1 MNRSLAIR
9 QVARSLTRFKGRSVL
24 GGLGIVVSVLATV
37 FVLSAAGTVRG
48 TFEKFVARLYPTDVI
63 TVGSG
68 RGMWGGGGS
77 DGQPMR
83 LRDIDAVMS
92 SVPGITA
99 RDVSAVAGPRDVKA
113 GDRSSRVMVVGTGAE
128 APQVRRRGASVGT
141 YLDEADVN
149 ARARVALVG
158 TTAARLLFGEVSP
171 IGATIYIDNV
181 PFKVKGVLEPL
192 GVSPHGDDQ
201 DKVIVVPY
209 TVVMESFLKADSVPQ
224 VGYQVADTARM
235 AETVAAIINV
245 MRSRHGITEGRQ
257 NDFYV
262 IQPTDMQKRV
272 ASSFGTIRLFVV
284 LICGAAFLISALV
297 VLGVMQVSVRQR
309 TSELGLRKAVGA
321 DEPEV
326 RGQILWE
333 ALVIA
338 LAGCAVGAVLAGVT
352 LYATAPLLA
361 KKFGFVG
368 LGISL
373 SAILIA
379 VLAALVTGALGAWL
393 PARKAGRLDP
403 VAALRMR

>member
-1 MNRSLAIR
+1 MNGALAIR

-37 FVLSAAGTVRG
+37 FVLSAAGAVRG
-48 TFEKFVARLYPTDVI
+48 TFDKFVAQLYPTDVI

-68 RGMWGGGGS
+68 RGMWAGGGS

-83 LRDIDAVMS
+83 LRDVDAVMS
-92 SVPGITA
+92 SLPGIIA
-99 RDVSAVAGPRDVKA
+99 RDLSAVAGQRDVKVGA
-113 GDRSSRVMVVGTGAE
+113 RNARVVIFGTGAE
-128 APQVRRRGASVGT
+128 APQVRRRGASEGA
-141 YLDEADVN
+141 YLDEADV
-149 ARARVALVG
+149 ASRSRVALIG
-158 TTAARLLFGEVSP
+158 MTAVRALFGDTSP
-171 IGATIYIDNV
+171 IGSTIYIDNV
-181 PFKVKGVLEPL
+181 PFRVKGVLAPL
-192 GVSPHGDDQ
+192 GVSPHADDQ
-201 DKVIVVPY
+201 DNVIVIPY
-209 TVVMESFLKADSVPQ
+209 TVVLDSFLKTDSVPQ

-235 AETVAAIINV
+235 GETVAAIIAV
-245 MRSRHGITEGRQ
+245 MRKQHGLTEGQQ

-262 IQPTDMQKRV
+262 IQPSDIQKRL
-272 ASSFGTIRLFVV
+272 ANSFGTMKLFVF

-321 DEPEV
+321 DERQV

-338 LAGCAVGAVLAGVT
+338 LAGCTVGAVLAGVT

-361 KKFGFVG
+361 RKFGFVG
-368 LGISL
+368 VGISM
-373 SAILIA
+373 SAILIG
-379 VLAALVTGALGAWL
+379 VLAALLTGALGAWL

-403 VAALRMR
+403 VAALRTR